1 MKQWRRAGWNK
12 DTHIKKF
19 TRNMPRTSIPL
30 LFTIITP
37 PHKKNLLLSSSN
49 ASNEE
54 GFETKIPTYKNS
66 NFFFCYLKRVGPKMR
81 ERETDR
87 QTETETWRGVEGG
100 KGRSGRSSHSRRGSW
115 SHQWKPNTRE
125 GSHCTLHTVALPAP
139 MFPFCCLE
147 IVLPHAHSCLV
158 TMEF

>member
-1 MKQWRRAGWNK
+1 
-12 DTHIKKF
+12 
-19 TRNMPRTSIPL
+19 MPRTSIPL

-81 ERETDR
+81 ERERETDR
-87 QTETETWRGVEGG
+87 QRQTDRDRDLARG
-100 KGRSGRSSHSRRGSW
+100 
-115 SHQWKPNTRE
+115 
-125 GSHCTLHTVALPAP
+125 
-139 MFPFCCLE
+139 
-147 IVLPHAHSCLV
+147 
-158 TMEF
+158 